1 MAEMTLSAPHL
12 RRAWSLTLLAALPVV
27 VSLPAFFRM
36 LGAKPG
42 IRMYDPLLAALP
54 SADLSVP
61 LFLFLYA
68 VVLLVLAGLIRHPLL
83 FLRAAQAYV
92 LILLLRMVTMF
103 TLTLEPPPGLI
114 ELHDPISTLFYPGQV
129 PFRKDLFFSGHTATI
144 YLLFLAVP
152 WPRWRR
158 ALLLATALVGIA
170 VLIQHV
176 HWTIDVLLAPP
187 FAWLAW
193 RTSAFTLRLTT
204 GEELPDAM
212 PRQR

>member
-1 MAEMTLSAPHL
+1 MAEMTLSAPQL

-68 VVLLVLAGLIRHPLL
+68 VVLLVVAGLLRHPLR

-92 LILLLRMVTMF
+92 LLLIMRMITMTLF
-103 TLTLEPPPGLI
+103 TFDAPPGI
-114 ELHDPISTLFYPGQV
+114 VELHDPISTLFYPGQR
-129 PFRKDLFFSGHTATI
+129 PFQKDLFFSGHTATI
-144 YLLFLAVP
+144 FLFYLAAPWRVGRPLLLVATVLVGLAV
-152 WPRWRR
+152 
-158 ALLLATALVGIA
+158 LV
-170 VLIQHV
+170 QHV
-176 HWTIDVLLAPP
+176 HWTVDVLAAPV

-193 RTSAFTLRLTT
+193 HWAGYTVRWSYPGGARTIA
-204 GEELPDAM
+204 
-212 PRQR
+212 

>member
-1 MAEMTLSAPHL
+1 MRNGVKSLLFAWAITLAC
-12 RRAWSLTLLAALPVV
+12 ALPIVL
-27 VSLPAFFRM
+27 SLPTFFAYLAGRSGH
-36 LGAKPG
+36 LLE
-42 IRMYDPLLAALP
+42 DPLLRLLP
-54 SADLSVP
+54 SMDVSVP
-61 LFLFLYA
+61 LFVGMYLVIA
-68 VVLLVLAGLIRHPLL
+68 VTVVGLARHPLL

-193 RTSAFTLRLTT
+193 RTSAYTLRITT
-204 GEELPDAM
+204 GEELPATM
-212 PRQR
+212 PKHG